1 VLSLNYMGAVSPVG
15 LNFVNC
21 PCHHV
26 NAAFLHRRNFSMG
39 SDRILNKRTE
49 LAFVY
54 AMGNIPVAFFSRTG
68 CRKP

>member
-1 VLSLNYMGAVSPVG
+1 
-15 LNFVNC
+15 
-21 PCHHV
+21 
-26 NAAFLHRRNFSMG
+26 MG